1 MTSVFETAK
10 TGLKC
15 YIRVQPNASHNK
27 IHNIVETAEREKR
40 LKISVTAT
48 PENGKANQ
56 AVIKLLSKQWK
67 ISKSQIS
74 VISGQTAR
82 NKTVLLEIGQ
92 DKQNDLF
99 AEFNV

>member
-1 MTSVFETAK
+1 MTSVFESAK

-15 YIRVQPNASHNK
+15 SIRVQPNASHNK
-27 IHNIVETAEREKR
+27 IHDIVETAECEKR

-67 ISKSQIS
+67 IPKSQIS
-74 VISGQTAR
+74 VISGQTVR

-92 DKQNDLF
+92 EEQDGLF
-99 AEFNV
+99 AEFDI